1 MSIQLF
7 QQSSKAADGLVK
19 VVKFRCNF
27 CSTNSEFIWMDGY
40 KAADGFRV
48 YQCLKCNAVGAKN
61 QAEATD
67 TQEPVIR
74 CTKCSAWMF
83 VDKEC
88 FTCAILMIK
97 EPTK

>member
-1 MSIQLF
+1 MFIQLC
-7 QQSSKAADGLVK
+7 QQSLRVMVGQENL
-19 VVKFRCNF
+19 VKFRCNF
-27 CSTNSEFIWMDGY
+27 CSANSEFIWLDGY
-40 KAADGFRV
+40 DTHEGFRV

-74 CTKCSAWMF
+74 CTKCGAWMF